1 MTINIEYIQNG
12 DYLIPNLTLPA
23 DEMKSLGKYGML
35 RKSYLKQH
43 RKGLYNLMLL
53 EGTLY
58 DHLYEIDEE
67 AHRFMDRVVKE
78 MAEKEGVTETL
89 KAKDQM
95 AWVRAMNS
103 IRSRAEEIVLSELVY
118 GDGVV
123 RGYWKNFGMATS
135 NRQSTIHPPARSIKN
150 R

>member
-1 MTINIEYIQNG
+1 MTTNIEYIQNG

-23 DEMKSLGKYGML
+23 EKTKSLGKYGML
-35 RKSYLKQH
+35 RKSYLKKH
-43 RKGLYNLMLL
+43 RKGLYSYMLL

-67 AHRFMDRVVKE
+67 AHRFMDRCVKE
-78 MAEKEGVTETL
+78 MAAKEGVTEAL

-95 AWVRAMNS
+95 AWVQAMNS
-103 IRSRAEEIVLSELVY
+103 IRNRAEEIVLYELVY

-123 RGYWKNFGMATS
+123 
-135 NRQSTIHPPARSIKN
+135 
-150 R
+150 